1 MTCHILQQSIREHL
15 AWWGLTR
22 FTSDREYFA
31 WQRQQL
37 SPADLNQLL
46 AQADRKRSG
55 DPRNDIS
62 FYDLTAQPA
71 VLPVLYGQRYDYY
84 DTVGLRVRARVGSA
98 THILDFGCGV
108 GILTTF
114 YARQFPD
121 RQFVGLD
128 RSAVSLAVAQQ
139 KARELGLANV
149 CFHCVDAET
158 GPLSGRYDLIIASH
172 ALLQAEQDPGI
183 PSETWRTFT
192 RAHDAGRQSL
202 FEQRTGLGARLN
214 RLSAVLGLNGRM
226 IVCEKTRQLARRV
239 PFQRALAERGLRLVE
254 PPELIRYQSVE
265 EVTDDGPLYHMQKGG
280 AVMLDWNE
288 ATDPDDS
295 APFDPSDLLR
305 ESRDTD
311 APLYESHKPSAQAAW
326 ERLNNRRV
334 TQETTREEPDGRQ
347 VHVELGT
354 SEGLVYLY
362 CANTFDQ
369 RQLVIVEPARSAML
383 DSYYREII
391 RGLA

>member
-1 MTCHILQQSIREHL
+1 
-15 AWWGLTR
+15 
-22 FTSDREYFA
+22 
-31 WQRQQL
+31 
-37 SPADLNQLL
+37 
-46 AQADRKRSG
+46 
-55 DPRNDIS
+55 
-62 FYDLTAQPA
+62 
-71 VLPVLYGQRYDYY
+71 
-84 DTVGLRVRARVGSA
+84 
-98 THILDFGCGV
+98 
-108 GILTTF
+108 
-114 YARQFPD
+114 
-121 RQFVGLD
+121 
-128 RSAVSLAVAQQ
+128 
-139 KARELGLANV
+139 
-149 CFHCVDAET
+149 
-158 GPLSGRYDLIIASH
+158 
-172 ALLQAEQDPGI
+172 
-183 PSETWRTFT
+183 
-192 RAHDAGRQSL
+192 
-202 FEQRTGLGARLN
+202 
-214 RLSAVLGLNGRM
+214 
-226 IVCEKTRQLARRV
+226 
-239 PFQRALAERGLRLVE
+239 
-254 PPELIRYQSVE
+254 
-265 EVTDDGPLYHMQKGG
+265 
-280 AVMLDWNE
+280 MLDWNE